1 MSLQAEQAPA
11 GLIHEAF
18 ETQVGRS
25 PTATALVVNRDR
37 FSYTDLDIRA
47 ERVASALRARG
58 VGRGD
63 LVGVCLPRTAWLV
76 PALLGVL
83 KSGAAYVPLDPG
95 YPADRLRLITEDAR
109 LRLVVCDESST
120 ALAATAGVGLLDVAE
135 LPAEPVRR
143 RVGGGP
149 DDLAYVL
156 YTSGSTGRP
165 KGVPLAHRNTMAFLR
180 WAASAYGPDELR
192 GSLAGAS
199 VCFDFSVLEI
209 FAPLVTGGTVI
220 LAETVFALP
229 DLPARDEVT
238 MLCGPPSALS
248 VLLGRAL
255 PAGVRTVTFG
265 GEVLTSA
272 LCARAY
278 ANPGLRR
285 VVNIY
290 GPTETTTAVLA
301 DEVPPGG
308 EPCLGR
314 PIAGAVLSIRDDD
327 GRPVADG
334 ESGELWIAGPG
345 VGTGYLHR
353 PELTAQRYVE
363 RDGRRHYRTGDLIR
377 HHDDR
382 YAFVGRRDDQ
392 VKVRGFRVEPG
403 EVQAALAGHP
413 DVRSAVVLAPVDPY
427 GTRRLVGY
435 VEPSAPVTE
444 PELTGYLRERLPGFM
459 VPSRIAVLDRLPLGP
474 TGKVDRAALPEV
486 EFARADDEAYVAPQG
501 DTEAGL
507 ARLVAG
513 VLGVSR
519 VGRHDR
525 FTELG
530 GHSLAAARLLA
541 RVADEHGVA
550 VPLGRFL
557 GAPTVAELA
566 RELAPDRARPVPV
579 REHRDRHPLTDMQ
592 RVFWMLRQVT
602 GTPWASTVG
611 LRLAVT
617 GLVDVEQLRAALAAL
632 VVRHESLRTRILDG
646 DDGPYAV
653 VSPPVPVPVTELT
666 DRDGATG
673 RAGTAD
679 DPSTGDGPT
688 GSAAP
693 GRRGDPRPDD
703 ERRRLA
709 AGFAAQPFELAGDV
723 PMIRVGVLWT
733 GPDRAELA
741 IAVDHTGFDGVSI
754 GVLMRDLAVALA
766 AVRAGTDPVAAL
778 PPLPVQVSDVAVAD
792 ERARSGAGPAVE
804 RFWESTLD
812 GVVPPYDLPGKPRR
826 GPSRHAGRRVVRP
839 IDSGLRAGIAALG
852 ERDGLTPYAMW
863 AAALVVLLDGLTGRP
878 DTLLGVAAANRDR
891 PGLDRLIGA
900 LMDVLPVRVDCAD
913 DPSFAG
919 LAARVAANTAQVLAH
934 RDVAVG
940 DLPRLTGVVRPLGA
954 GLTPVVLSVQP
965 EDLPM
970 EVTEDGGTV
979 RLLGELD
986 TAAAQNELTVY
997 VNAGADGP
1005 ELHVEY
1011 DTDRFEA
1018 ADGERMADRLLRL
1031 LGAAVA
1037 EPDRPVSTLPLLDDA
1052 ERSWLLRVGD
1062 GGPVPAQTPPTVLPA
1077 IFARAAATPEA
1088 VAVVGPAG
1096 TLDYAGLAAHAERVA
1111 AHLVA
1116 LGAGPDAP
1124 VGVCLPRDHL
1134 LPATLLGVLRA
1145 GSAYLPLEPDQP
1157 VDRLRH
1163 QATEGGVRLVLVTPA
1178 TTAAVAGL
1186 PGVRLVDVTAVPA
1199 AAGVP
1204 LPPMPTAD
1212 SLAYV
1217 LYTSGSTGR
1226 PKGVEVT
1233 HGNLAGYL
1241 AAMRDDPGY
1250 GPADVFLAVAPLS
1263 FDLSCFELW
1272 LALMVGAR
1280 TVVVG
1285 RDTAVDGPALAARVE
1300 ATGVTAMLVTPS
1312 TLRLMLAAGWRGGP
1326 EVRVISGGEP
1336 LDAGLADELTKVVG
1350 QLFDGYGPTE
1360 ATVLVTC
1367 HPIPPGIAGPVPIG
1381 GPIRGARLYVLDRAG
1396 RLAPPGVVGEL
1407 WIGGA
1412 GVARGYRNRPDLS
1425 AAAFDTDPYA
1435 PGGRRYRTGDL
1446 ARWRPDGVLDYL
1458 GRRDTQVKL
1467 RGYRIELEEIE
1478 TVLRSHPAVAD
1489 AAVTIVEPG
1498 GPDAY
1503 LAAYLVGDPGLDPE
1517 SVAGHARSR
1526 LPGYMVPPRWT
1537 VLDRL
1542 PLTTAGKVD
1551 RAALPAPAGPTAPPA
1566 PPRTEME
1573 KFVAE
1578 LWAVVLDR
1586 PEVGRDDD
1594 FFAVGGHSLAATR
1607 LTGRLREQLGCDI
1620 AVPLLFQHPRL
1631 ADYAARVEE
1640 LVLADLAALDD
1651 QADLDPSEPVEPA
1664 RPVEPAHPGEPAGGA
1679 GAAPPS
1685 RAVPAPATP
1694 SPNGAGPVAEGWRR

>member
-1 MSLQAEQAPA
+1 MSLQAEHAPV

-18 ETQVGRS
+18 DAQAGRS
-25 PTATALVVNRDR
+25 PTATALVVDRER
-37 FSYTDLDIRA
+37 FSYTDLGNRA
-47 ERVASALRARG
+47 DRVASALRARG
-58 VGRGD
+58 IGRGD

-95 YPADRLRLITEDAR
+95 YPADRLRLIAEDAR
-109 LRLVVCDESST
+109 LRLVVCDRSST
-120 ALAATAGVGLLDVAE
+120 ALAAAAGAGVLDVADLPAE
-135 LPAEPVRR
+135 LPAEPVRQR
-143 RVGGGP
+143 GEGGSD

-156 YTSGSTGRP
+156 YTSGSTGQP
-165 KGVPLAHRNTMAFLR
+165 KGVPLAHRNAMAFLR
-180 WAASAYGPDELR
+180 WAAAAYGPDELR

-209 FAPLVTGGTVI
+209 FAPLLTGGTVI

-229 DLPARDEVT
+229 HLPARDEVT

-248 VLLGRAL
+248 VLLGRPL
-255 PAGVRTVTFG
+255 PAGVRTITFG

-314 PIAGAVLSIRDDD
+314 PIADAVLSIRDDH

-334 ESGELWIAGPG
+334 EAGELWIAGPG
-345 VGTGYLHR
+345 VGTGYLGR

-363 RDGRRHYRTGDLIR
+363 RDGRHHYRTGDLIR
-377 HHDDR
+377 RRDDR

-413 DVRSAVVLAPVDPY
+413 DVRAAVVLAPVDPY

-444 PELTGYLRERLPGFM
+444 PELTAYLRDRLPGFM

-486 EFARADDEAYVAPQG
+486 EFARADDETYIAPQG
-501 DTEAGL
+501 DTETEL
-507 ARLVAG
+507 ARLVAE
-513 VLGVSR
+513 VLGVAR

-541 RVADEHGVA
+541 RVADRHGVA
-550 VPLGRFL
+550 VSLGRFL

-566 RELAPDRARPVPV
+566 RELAPDRARPVLV

-617 GLVDVEQLRAALAAL
+617 GLSDVEHLRAALAAV

-653 VSPPVPVPVTELT
+653 VAPPAPVPVTELT
-666 DRDGATG
+666 DR
-673 RAGTAD
+673 AGTTTGGADTTD
-679 DPSTGDGPT
+679 DPVDRSTGSPSMGTPT
-688 GSAAP
+688 TTGVP
-693 GRRGDPRPDD
+693 GILDA
-703 ERRRLA
+703 ERRRKLA

-733 GPDRAELA
+733 GPDEAELA

-754 GVLMRDLAVALA
+754 GVLMRELATALA
-766 AVRAGTDPVAAL
+766 AVRAGADPVAAL

-792 ERARSGAGPAVE
+792 EQARSAAGPAVE
-804 RFWESTLD
+804 EFWKSTLD
-812 GVVPPYDLPGKPRR
+812 GATPPYDLPGKPRL

-891 PGLDRLIGA
+891 PGLDRLVGA

-919 LAARVAANTAQVLAH
+919 LAARVAANTARVLAH

-965 EDLPM
+965 DDLPM
-970 EVTEDGGTV
+970 ELTEDGGTV

-986 TAAAQNELTVY
+986 TATAQNELTVY
-997 VNAGADGP
+997 VNASADGP

-1011 DTDRFEA
+1011 DTGRFEA

-1037 EPDRPVSTLPLLDDA
+1037 EPDRPVSTLPLLDEA

-1062 GGPVPAQTPPTVLPA
+1062 GGPVPAESPPTVLPA

-1088 VAVVGPAG
+1088 VAVVGPSG

-1178 TTAAVAGL
+1178 TAAAVAGL
-1186 PGVRLVDVTAVPA
+1186 SGVRLVDATAVPA
-1199 AAGVP
+1199 ADGVP
-1204 LPPMPTAD
+1204 LPPMPDAD
-1212 SLAYV
+1212 ALAYV

-1241 AAMRDDPGY
+1241 AAMRGDPGY

-1285 RDTAVDGPALAARVE
+1285 RDTAVDGPVLAARVE
-1300 ATGVTAMLVTPS
+1300 QTGVTAMLVTPS

-1326 EVRVISGGEP
+1326 RVRVISCGEP

-1381 GPIRGARLYVLDRAG
+1381 GPIRGARLYVLDRSG

-1435 PGGRRYRTGDL
+1435 PAGRRYRTGDL

-1478 TVLRSHPAVAD
+1478 TVLRGHPAVAD

-1498 GPDAY
+1498 GPDGY
-1503 LAAYLVGDPGLDPE
+1503 LAAYLVGEAGLDPE
-1517 SVAGHARSR
+1517 AVAGHARSR

-1566 PPRTEME
+1566 PPQTEME

-1586 PEVGRDDD
+1586 PEAGRDDD

-1620 AVPLLFQHPRL
+1620 GVPLLFQHPRL

-1651 QADLDPSEPVEPA
+1651 LDDVTDVDSAGRVEPPESVAPAEPA
-1664 RPVEPAHPGEPAGGA
+1664 RSGPTPG
-1679 GAAPPS
+1679 
-1685 RAVPAPATP
+1685 TP
-1694 SPNGAGPVAEGWRR
+1694 SPNGAGPAVEGWAR